1 MVKAGGGFYLKP
13 QGMCP
18 SPQASQAWSVP
29 SGQGGPGPWG
39 GGVGRLSN
47 LKGSEEGP
55 GKP

>member
-47 LKGSEEGP
+47 LKGSEEGL